1 MFRQTHISHHTF
13 GDCLMRYRN
22 IVSRSDL
29 NHWKNNWENRRWQI
43 ITGNITGGWYRWCLS
58 GVLLVWYRDRVVP
71 KRETRGDNQRP
82 LGSELCWA
90 WVFANSLFHG
100 VVARLDPTA
109 LAEYW
114 ANYDTLQILI
124 TKNYPGVYVKWCNI
138 HRARMCVFFLSWQR
152 LWILRG
158 TWIINYQAWFNTY
171 INSHESVPISMN
183 VFVSMYQSLL
193 FFQYL
198 SIACQYL
205 PISMNICVSVYQF
218 IFCHIYQ

>member
-124 TKNYPGVYVKWCNI
+124 TKIILEYMSNGVTYI
-138 HRARMCVFFLSWQR
+138 GQECVFF
-152 LWILRG
+152 
-158 TWIINYQAWFNTY
+158 
-171 INSHESVPISMN
+171 
-183 VFVSMYQSLL
+183 
-193 FFQYL
+193 
-198 SIACQYL
+198 
-205 PISMNICVSVYQF
+205 
-218 IFCHIYQ
+218 FCLGKGFGYWEAPG